1 MKRRST
7 AAALSLAA
15 AAVAATY
22 AVAIGADAR
31 KPNYG
36 AWGVDL
42 TSRDTSVKPGDDFFA
57 HVNGAWLARTDIPA
71 DQPSISAGRDVND
84 LTREQL
90 RTLIEASAANP
101 SSATAR
107 QIGGFYASFM
117 NENAVE
123 ALDAKPLAADL
134 ARIAAI
140 TNKNDFTAAMARTH
154 GAFGLSLFGL
164 QPYADAKAPVTTLYL
179 GQDGLGMPDRDY
191 YLTDQ
196 FKPKKDAYVA
206 YIVRTLKN
214 VGYAS
219 PEAAA
224 DAILKFETRIAQASW
239 PVADRRDVDKVYNP
253 MTVAALQTYAPEINW
268 RAYLDAAGAKQ
279 VQNVVLAENTA
290 VQRIARIYA
299 DTPLETLKAW
309 ETFQAASGASPF
321 LSKRFVDSRF
331 EFVEKALSGTPQQ
344 RPRWKRGVDFVGGTM
359 GEPLGREYVAKHFP
373 PKSKAMM
380 DDLVVNL
387 KKAMS
392 ARIDSLAWMSKDTK
406 AQAHAKLAKMHVM
419 VGYPSKWRDYSALK
433 IDSADLYGNVQ
444 RSGAFEWTY
453 QLGKVGKAV
462 DKEEWLMTPQ
472 TVDAYNGG
480 FENKIVFPA
489 GILQPPFFNP
499 NADPAVN
506 YGAIGAIIGH
516 EIIHGF
522 DDQGRKIDANGS
534 LRDWWTKD
542 DAARFTAEAD
552 KLVAQYNTYE
562 PVPGMKINGRLTLGE
577 NIADLGGLLLTM
589 DAYGMSLGGK
599 PAPVIDGLTGEQ
611 RLLMA
616 FGQSWRGKA
625 REDAL
630 KVQIASDPHS
640 PRKFRVIGPT
650 RNIDVWYDAFDVKPG
665 QRYHL
670 KPEDR
675 VRVW

>member
-1 MKRRST
+1 MKFRTS
-7 AAALSLAA
+7 AAALGLAA
-15 AAVAATY
+15 VAVAATY
-22 AVAIGADAR
+22 AVAIGDDAR

-42 TSRDTSVKPGDDFFA
+42 TARDASVKPGDDFFA

-71 DQPSISAGRDVND
+71 DQPSVSAGRDVND

-90 RTLIEASAANP
+90 RTLIEASAANA
-101 SSATAR
+101 STATAR
-107 QIGGFYASFM
+107 QIGDFYNSFM
-117 NENAVE
+117 DEKTVE
-123 ALDAKPLAADL
+123 ALDAKPIATDL
-134 ARIAAI
+134 ARIAAV
-140 TNKNDFTAAMARTH
+140 TDKKDFVPLMGRTH
-154 GAFGLSLFGL
+154 GAFGLSLFAM
-164 QPYADAKAPVTTLYL
+164 QPYADAKAPVTTLYI

-191 YLTDQ
+191 YLTEQ
-196 FKPKKDAYVA
+196 FKPKKDAYLA

-214 VGYAS
+214 INYAA
-219 PEAAA
+219 PEATA
-224 DAILKFETRIAQASW
+224 DAILKFETRVAEAGW
-239 PVADRRDVDKVYNP
+239 PVAERRDIDKIYNP
-253 MTVAALQTYAPEINW
+253 MTVTALQSYAPEIDW
-268 RAYLDAAGAKQ
+268 RAYLDAAGAKH
-279 VQNVVLAENTA
+279 VQNIVLAENTA

-299 DTPLETLKAW
+299 ETPLETLKAW
-309 ETFQAASGASPF
+309 ETFQTVSGASPF

-331 EFVEKALSGTPQQ
+331 EFAEKALSGTPEQ
-344 RPRWKRGVDFVGGTM
+344 RPRWKRGVDLVGGTM
-359 GEPLGREYVAKHFP
+359 GEAVGREYVARYFP
-373 PKSKAMM
+373 PSSKAKM
-380 DDLVVNL
+380 DALVVNL

-392 ARIDSLAWMSKDTK
+392 ARIDSLAWMSPATK
-406 AQAHAKLAKMHVM
+406 AQAHDKLAKMDVM
-419 VGYPSKWRDYSALK
+419 VGYPEKWRDYSALK
-433 IDSADLYGNVQ
+433 LDRGDLYGNLG
-444 RSGAFEWTY
+444 RSAAFEWAY
-453 QLGKVGKAV
+453 QLSKVAKPV
-462 DKEEWLMTPQ
+462 DKKEWGMTPQ

-480 FENKIVFPA
+480 LENKIVFPA

-506 YGAIGAIIGH
+506 YGAVGAIIGH

-522 DDQGRKIDANGS
+522 DDQGRKIDAKGA

-552 KLVAQYNTYE
+552 KLVAQYNGYE

-577 NIADLGGLLLTM
+577 NIADLGGLLLTI
-589 DAYGMSLGGK
+589 DAYHMSLGGK
-599 PAPVIDGLTGEQ
+599 PAPVIDGLTGDQ

-650 RNIDVWYDAFDVKPG
+650 RNIDVWYDAFDVRPG